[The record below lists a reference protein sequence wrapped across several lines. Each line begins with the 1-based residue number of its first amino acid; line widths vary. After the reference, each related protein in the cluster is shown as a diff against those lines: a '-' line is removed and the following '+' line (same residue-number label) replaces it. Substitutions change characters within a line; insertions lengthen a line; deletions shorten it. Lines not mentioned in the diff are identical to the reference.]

1 MSPVLVR
8 AVVASC
14 SIILCG
20 CSANPVPEHSPRH
33 SARIITRED
42 IERTGA
48 VDAYEALKR
57 AGTFLKIGEQKSG
70 DIQASER
77 GNSSILLSPQILL
90 VVDEVRMLNLNSLK
104 DIRAD
109 AVESME
115 MLSGAEAT
123 PLYGTGSSNGVLV
136 VRTRI
141 PPDRK

>member
-1 MSPVLVR
+1 
-8 AVVASC
+8 
-14 SIILCG
+14 
-20 CSANPVPEHSPRH
+20 
-33 SARIITRED
+33 
-42 IERTGA
+42 
-48 VDAYEALKR
+48 
-57 AGTFLKIGEQKSG
+57 
-70 DIQASER
+70 
-77 GNSSILLSPQILL
+77 
-90 VVDEVRMLNLNSLK
+90 MLNLNSLK

>member
-8 AVVASC
+8 AVAASC
-14 SIILCG
+14 ALILGG
-20 CSANPVPEHSPRH
+20 CAAKMLPPPAPRH
-33 SARIITRED
+33 SARLITRED
-42 IERTGA
+42 IERSGA
-48 VDAYEALKR
+48 ADAYEALKR
-57 AGTFLKIGEQKSG
+57 AGTFLKIAEQKSG
-70 DIQASER
+70 EIRASER

-141 PPDRK
+141 PTDRK

>member
-8 AVVASC
+8 AVAASC
-14 SIILCG
+14 ALVLVG
-20 CSANPVPEHSPRH
+20 CAANLRPPPAPRH
-33 SARIITRED
+33 SSHVITRED
-42 IERTGA
+42 IERSGA

-57 AGTFLKIGEQKSG
+57 SSSFLNIGEQKSG
-70 DIQASER
+70 DIRVSER
-77 GNSSILLSPQILL
+77 GNGSILLSPQILL

-109 AVESME
+109 AVESMA

-123 PLYGTGSSNGVLV
+123 PVYGTGASNGVLV

-141 PPDRK
+141 PSDRK